1 MIPKRVYLDEEGKNK
16 FREGVR
22 KLAKAVGSTLGPYG
36 RPVIM
41 ESEQHIGQKVITKD
55 GVSVAKA
62 IQLYDP
68 VENLAVNIVKEASL
82 QTAKHAG
89 DGTTTACVL
98 THALLDA
105 ADDHM
110 TDKHNPTSVAR
121 YISSHSEAILNK
133 LTKLSKAVTKRRL
146 KDIATISSN
155 NDPELGGKIAEL
167 FSRVKVVHVE
177 NSKTDFTYTEVIDGV
192 KVDRGFST
200 EYFIN
205 NEDREVCELENP
217 YVLLTD
223 MTIEKLTNAILENVF
238 EPIIKNNASLLIIG
252 NMSEQA
258 RATLAAN
265 VMKKNVRACH
275 IIPPSNGYRQRE
287 QMRDLAAVLGAIF
300 YTEESGHGTHNF
312 DVDGLG
318 QAARVV
324 VSADRTIIYKA
335 DGENEELDRRVSE
348 LQNKLTGDIS
358 VNERKDTE
366 ARIANLTSGIGIV
379 HVGASS
385 DIEQKELFDRVDD
398 AVRAVG
404 AAIEEGILPGG
415 GVALKYM
422 ADTIETF
429 EVTDINEECACD
441 ILSQSLYEP
450 FLKILSNAGLSFF
463 EDRIDE
469 NINGEPFG
477 YGLNL
482 KTMEYGDM
490 IKMGVIDPALVTKS
504 ALKNA
509 VSVAT
514 TIMVSE
520 CIITNMREGESV
532 Q

>member
-1 MIPKRVYLDEEGKNK
+1 MIPKRVFLNDSGKKK
-16 FREGVR
+16 FKDGIK
-22 KLAKAVGSTLGPYG
+22 KLAGAVGSTLGPFG

-98 THALLDA
+98 THALIEA
-105 ADDHM
+105 ADEHM
-110 TDKHNPTSVAR
+110 TEKHNPTSVAR
-121 YISSHSEAILNK
+121 YIVQHTEAILDK
-133 LTKLSKAVTKRRL
+133 LSKLSKAVTKRRL
-146 KDIATISSN
+146 KDIATISAN
-155 NDPELGGKIAEL
+155 NDPKLGGMIAEL
-167 FSRVKVVHVE
+167 FKTVKVVHVE

-192 KVDRGFST
+192 KVDRGYST

-223 MTIEKLTNAILENVF
+223 MTIEKLTNSILENVF

-265 VMKKNVRACH
+265 VMKRNIKACH

-287 QMRDLAAVLGAIF
+287 QMRDLAAVLGATF

-312 DVDGLG
+312 EIDGLG
-318 QAARVV
+318 QAARII
-324 VSADRTIIYKA
+324 VSSDRTIIYKT
-335 DGENEELDRRVSE
+335 DEENPELDKRVQE
-348 LQNKLTGDIS
+348 MKNKLTSDIS
-358 VNERKDTE
+358 VGERKDTE

-379 HVGASS
+379 YVGASS

-404 AAIEEGILPGG
+404 AAIQEGILPGG

-422 ADTIETF
+422 ADDLKCHSE
-429 EVTDINEECACD
+429 DINEVCAVD
-441 ILSQSLYEP
+441 ILDHALYAP
-450 FLKILSNAGLSFF
+450 FLQILSNAGMSYH
-463 EDRIDE
+463 EDGVDDMIDH
-469 NINGEPFG
+469 GTFG
-477 YGLNL
+477 HGLNL

-514 TIMVSE
+514 TIMVSQ
-520 CIITNMREGESV
+520 CIITNMREGESI